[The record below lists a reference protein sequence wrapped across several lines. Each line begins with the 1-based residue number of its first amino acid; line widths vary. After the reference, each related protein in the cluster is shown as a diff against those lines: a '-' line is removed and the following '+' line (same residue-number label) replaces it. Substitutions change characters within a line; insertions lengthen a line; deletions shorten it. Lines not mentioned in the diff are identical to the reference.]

1 MAEVDID
8 MEMVDTDM
16 AEAEADVDVELV
28 DAHVD
33 PEVDTV
39 DAEADVDMHSISLQA
54 DPDERGT
61 GTAALNSE
69 FFTTE
74 PYAYEPS
81 SLPKYPPSKEMDVK
95 FRDEEARRFT
105 FLSFFMFTM
114 SWINIGR

>member
-16 AEAEADVDVELV
+16 AEAEADVDAELV

-33 PEVDTV
+33 LEVDTV
-39 DAEADVDMHSISLQA
+39 DAEADVDM
-54 DPDERGT
+54 
-61 GTAALNSE
+61 